1 MIYFRYSIHDL
12 KGDKMYMLN
21 LRMKVCLQKNS
32 ACIFSKTVFHNQK
45 MPKIGCDWSN
55 TDFKIQGKQI
65 YQLEAYMSLYQR
77 SCQEDC
83 NANLSVCEILLYS
96 RTWDIHWSKI
106 KSLYHNVASCQIQFI
121 VHSLFTKTQF

>member
-1 MIYFRYSIHDL
+1 
-12 KGDKMYMLN
+12 MYMLN

-106 KSLYHNVASCQIQFI
+106 IESLYHNVASCQIHFI